1 MGYMFCE
8 NAQVAV
14 DLEKRANE
22 RKDRILQ
29 ELTAYI
35 RTPGTIGI
43 SVQRVIY
50 PFSGWAIEADLT
62 YNGEVI
68 RHYEA
73 FDLLE
78 LELNELELN
87 IICRQ
92 RAATEKEEEEK

>member
-8 NAQVAV
+8 NAQEAV

-22 RKDRILQ
+22 RKDSILQ
-29 ELTAYI
+29 ELAAYI
-35 RTPGTIGI
+35 RTPGAIGI
-43 SVQRVIY
+43 SVRRVKY
-50 PFSGWAIEADLT
+50 PFSGWAVEADLT

-78 LELNELELN
+78 LELNEIELN
-87 IICRQ
+87 IICKQ
-92 RAATEKEEEEK
+92 RATAAKEEEQK